1 MMARTARTGATT
13 PAAAT
18 TPTMPAAPERT
29 HDMYYVLHTK
39 LGFTEEAAAALVD
52 QQGLD
57 DKDKLVEFDDELIDG
72 TCKAVRKP
80 SSGQD
85 GHQIPE
91 IAAHRLQLLVY
102 FAKHRE
108 RTQRELNI

>member
-1 MMARTARTGATT
+1 
-13 PAAAT
+13 
-18 TPTMPAAPERT
+18 
-29 HDMYYVLHTK
+29 MYFFPHRK
-39 LGFTEEAAAALVD
+39 LGFTKEAAAALVD
-52 QQGLD
+52 QQGLND
-57 DKDKLVEFDDELIDG
+57 TDELVEFDDDLIDG

-102 FAKHRE
+102 FAKNTGRGP
-108 RTQRELNI
+108 NAS

>member
-1 MMARTARTGATT
+1 M
-13 PAAAT
+13 
-18 TPTMPAAPERT
+18 AAPERT
-29 HDMYYVLHTK
+29 PEARDMFVFLHRK
-39 LGFTEEAAAALVD
+39 LGFTIEAATALVD

-57 DKDKLVEFDDELIDG
+57 DKDELVEFDDDLIDG